1 MIYNSYLSYAKDLS
15 WLDACLPLCMTA
27 FESLSSKKQ
36 LTVLGKTCILHPV
49 HQLMHPCWHCTAM
62 LPLFWKYNYVRWEMQ
77 MRHLLHLPCHSFTI
91 PRSASVYL
99 FFSSVRLSSPR
110 ARHRGTRERKTWL
123 DCFWIVCSGWRWD
136 RECCFLWQ
144 TFDGLGS
151 CVRSWCEPICICIC
165 MCKMVC
171 EPIFAWKDKCQ
182 KALPW
187 VIEFLQMRQVIHE
200 RESQTCR
207 MEIRECDGFNW

>member
-1 MIYNSYLSYAKDLS
+1 MCMRGYLWKVKRSKELESIFILPESPTRLLDTHVVHLAKGLLVRVKPSRISFWFRSYDVHCIIHICSYLSYAKDLS

-77 MRHLLHLPCHSFTI
+77 MRHLLHLACHSFTI

-99 FFSSVRLSSPR
+99 SFFFCPFIFSKSAAPWQAWEENVVGLFARACAGIENAVFCGRL
-110 ARHRGTRERKTWL
+110 L
-123 DCFWIVCSGWRWD
+123 MD
-136 RECCFLWQ
+136 
-144 TFDGLGS
+144 
-151 CVRSWCEPICICIC
+151 
-165 MCKMVC
+165 
-171 EPIFAWKDKCQ
+171 
-182 KALPW
+182 
-187 VIEFLQMRQVIHE
+187 
-200 RESQTCR
+200 
-207 MEIRECDGFNW
+207 

>member
-99 FFSSVRLSSPR
+99 FFLLSVYLLQERGTVASVRGK
-110 ARHRGTRERKTWL
+110 RG
-123 DCFWIVCSGWRWD
+123 WIV
-136 RECCFLWQ
+136 F
-144 TFDGLGS
+144 GLFARAGA
-151 CVRSWCEPICICIC
+151 CIDNAVFCGRLL
-165 MCKMVC
+165 M
-171 EPIFAWKDKCQ
+171 D
-182 KALPW
+182 
-187 VIEFLQMRQVIHE
+187 QVHV
-200 RESQTCR
+200 
-207 MEIRECDGFNW
+207 